1 MAEVLGVVVG
11 VFSESST
18 GASAEGSNFSWRS
31 LVLSADLDFSIPRDV
46 GCDVGR
52 EAGGLETIRVGLA
65 SIRDGLATIRVGL
78 TDGDLAVSVRVLDGG
93 LDEGV
98 GEASGREDCGGLLGG
113 EITAAR
119 DGGLLPANRTVGFGD
134 IALCPSPSVGDF
146 ALCPSASVGDF
157 DL

>member
-1 MAEVLGVVVG
+1 VVVG
-11 VFSESST
+11 VFSGSST
-18 GASAEGSNFSWRS
+18 CASAEGSNLSWRS

-52 EAGGLETIRVGLA
+52 EAWGLETIRVGLA
-65 SIRDGLATIRVGL
+65 IIRGGLATMRVGL

-98 GEASGREDCGGLLGG
+98 SEASGRVRCGGLPGG

-134 IALCPSPSVGDF
+134 IALWPSPSVGDF
-146 ALCPSASVGDF
+146 ALCPSPSVGD
-157 DL
+157 LAL

>member
-11 VFSESST
+11 VFSASSAC
-18 GASAEGSNFSWRS
+18 ASAEGSNFSWRS

-52 EAGGLETIRVGLA
+52 EAGGLGTIRVGLA
-65 SIRDGLATIRVGL
+65 TIRVGLGTIRAGL

-98 GEASGREDCGGLLGG
+98 GEASGRV
-113 EITAAR
+113 R
-119 DGGLLPANRTVGFGD
+119 
-134 IALCPSPSVGDF
+134 
-146 ALCPSASVGDF
+146 
-157 DL
+157 

>member
-1 MAEVLGVVVG
+1 L
-11 VFSESST
+11 
-18 GASAEGSNFSWRS
+18 SWRS

-52 EAGGLETIRVGLA
+52 EAWGLETIRVGLA
-65 SIRDGLATIRVGL
+65 TIRDGLATMRVGL

-98 GEASGREDCGGLLGG
+98 GEASGRVRCGGLPGG

-119 DGGLLPANRTVGFGD
+119 DGGLLPTNRTVGFGD
-134 IALCPSPSVGDF
+134 IALVPNPSVGDFARCPSPSVGDF
-146 ALCPSASVGDF
+146 AR
-157 DL
+157 